1 MQEAASRFFRS
12 TSFAVAG
19 ASPVTTKAGYRVLAW
34 YHEHSLPVTPINPSR
49 PSIALPSKEYNT
61 VADVSALA
69 SPASTAVS
77 FVLPPK
83 VTRQVL
89 EAAKEVG
96 VKAVW
101 LQPGSFDEE
110 GLKFAKDNFE
120 TAVGGSEEGT
130 IGPEGWCVMADGEAT
145 MERAGIKW
153 TKQEL

>member
-1 MQEAASRFFRS
+1 M
-12 TSFAVAG
+12 
-19 ASPVTTKAGYRVLAW
+19 
-34 YHEHSLPVTPINPSR
+34 
-49 PSIALPSKEYNT
+49 
-61 VADVSALA
+61 A
-69 SPASTAVS
+69 SPATTAVS

-110 GLKFAKDNFE
+110 GLNFAKDNFE
-120 TAVGGSEEGT
+120 TAVGGTEEGT